1 MKTLYYLFMLVTL
14 SISLVFA
21 GGCAT
26 KETKVVAAKQE
37 RPPSA
42 LLDDCSST
50 PFTAMTTNAEILI
63 SFQTLWLDFKECNK
77 KKKLLR
83 DWYDLME
90 EKRKA
95 ALEEK

>member
-1 MKTLYYLFMLVTL
+1 MKTWKFISMLVA
-14 SISLVFA
+14 ISLLLA
-21 GGCAT
+21 LGGCGG
-26 KETKVVAAKQE
+26 KDLRVVAAEQS

-42 LLDDCSST
+42 LLDDCEAT
-50 PFTAMTTNAEILI
+50 PFNAMTTNAEILI

-90 EKRKA
+90 TQRKA
-95 ALEEK
+95 ALEAK